1 MKEIKCSNEYINLRL
16 KNIFIYPVNN
26 IKNIRYRSIY
36 ISNNIFEIHIIRIC
50 NLIINNIKFIYKKIL
65 SKKIINFKNINEYND
80 IISND
85 NIDIFFLNQEDK
97 KKVNIEIKI
106 EDKKSYLKIIRDN
119 NDIDNIKLLVLEHK
133 KYEVKVNSIENNNTV
148 IKEVKTDFEII
159 KEEDIKINNNNII
172 PKTIIQTYK
181 DTNVNNEI
189 YNSTRSW
196 LIFNNT
202 YKYEYFSD
210 LACILF
216 IKKYFP
222 PIVLHAFYSLI
233 PGAFKA
239 DLFRY
244 CYLYIK
250 GGVYTDIDNICKI
263 NLDNIIKK
271 DDIFITVKDR
281 PIGTLYNAFMASSPK
296 NPILKKCIENIVYN
310 VKNKVYIFH
319 PLYSNLVNRLSISGP
334 KCLGKVVNLYLNRD
348 LETEFTEGDHN
359 INNFKFKLLKFTEDG
374 KYVVYN
380 NMIIANIKYNGFN
393 RINDYEEFYNNRE
406 VYANIKYPD
415 E

>member
-1 MKEIKCSNEYINLRL
+1 MKEIKCSKEYINLRL
-16 KNIFIYPVNN
+16 KNVFIYPINN
-26 IKNIRYRSIY
+26 INNIRYRSIY
-36 ISNNIFEIHIIRIC
+36 ISNNIFEIQIIRIC
-50 NLIINNIKFIYKKIL
+50 NLILKNIIFIYKKIL
-65 SKKIINFKNINEYND
+65 SKKIINFKNNNEYTD
-80 IISND
+80 IINND
-85 NIDIFFLNQEDK
+85 NIDIYFLNEEEK
-97 KKVNIEIKI
+97 KKVKILKNIEN
-106 EDKKSYLKIIRDN
+106 KKTNLKIIRKN
-119 NDIDNIKLLVLEHK
+119 KKVDNIKIVILENK
-133 KYEVKVNSIENNNTV
+133 KYEIKIDSIINNNT
-148 IKEVKTDFEII
+148 II
-159 KEEDIKINNNNII
+159 KEIKTNFTIKKEKDIKIINNII

-202 YKYEYFSD
+202 YKYEFFSD

-216 IKKYFP
+216 IKKYYP

-250 GGVYTDIDNICKI
+250 GGIYTDIDNICKI

-271 DDIFITVKDR
+271 NDIFITVKDR
-281 PIGTLYNAFMASSPK
+281 PKGTLYNAFMASSPR

-319 PLYSNLVNRLSISGP
+319 PSYSNLVNRLSISGP

-348 LETEFTEGDHN
+348 LETEYQEGDHN